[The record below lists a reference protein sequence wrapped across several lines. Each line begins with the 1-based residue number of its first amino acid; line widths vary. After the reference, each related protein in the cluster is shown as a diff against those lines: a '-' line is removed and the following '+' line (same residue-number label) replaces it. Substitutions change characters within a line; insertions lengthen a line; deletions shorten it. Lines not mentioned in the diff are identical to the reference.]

1 MAERY
6 GAIIIGSGH
15 DGLVAAGHYAARGV
29 PADFKR
35 GKLG

>member
-1 MAERY
+1 VAERY
-6 GAIIIGSGH
+6 GAIIIGNGD
-15 DGLVAAGHYAARGV
+15 DGLVVAGHYAASGV